1 MWPFSRVPA
10 IDPTHG
16 DPRARALMNA
26 LAVQDRN
33 TVRACLA
40 DVYDPDARAFLI
52 SMAADV
58 PGVQDWIP
66 RWVEDEPDSTL
77 PLLIRGCHGV
87 WWAWEARGA
96 ARAEYTS
103 QDRFDEFFRRLRIA
117 ENCLDEVTRRTP
129 EDTTAWTFLT
139 ASARGREVEPD
150 EAAARFSAVLKYAPE
165 HVMAHEQ
172 RLQYLCEKWF
182 GSHEEMFSFAREAAG
197 RATPGSLV
205 HNIIPAAHIEYWL
218 SLPSGEDQE
227 HMRHPQVRQELVA
240 ATYQSVLNPAFRP
253 APGWPSRANT
263 FAMALHMSG
272 EYAHAARVFDLIG
285 DHVTEWP
292 WQYRGD
298 AAKAFVSAR
307 KDAYAFGR

>member
-1 MWPFSRVPA
+1 MWPFDRTPV

-16 DPRARALMNA
+16 DPRARALINA
-26 LAVQDRN
+26 LAVRDRD

-52 SMAADV
+52 SLAADV

-66 RWVEDEPDSTL
+66 QWIAEEPDSTL
-77 PLLIRGCHGV
+77 PLLIRGCHAV
-87 WWAWEARGA
+87 WWAWDARGGGYA
-96 ARAEYTS
+96 KHTS
-103 QDRFDEFFRRLRIA
+103 QDQFDEFFRRLRLA

-129 EDTTAWTFLT
+129 EDTTAWAFLT
-139 ASARGREVEPD
+139 ASARGRQVGAE
-150 EAAARFSAVLKYAPE
+150 EAAARFDAVIKHAPE

-172 RLQYLCEKWF
+172 RLQFLCKKWS
-182 GSHEEMFSFAREAAG
+182 GSHEEMFAFAREAAS
-197 RATPGSLV
+197 RATPGSQL
-205 HNIIPAAHIEYWL
+205 HNILAAAHIEYWL

-240 ATYQSVLNPAFRP
+240 ATYQSVLHPAFRP
-253 APGWPSRANT
+253 VAGWPSRANT

-272 EYAHAARVFDLIG
+272 EYAHAARVFDMIG
-285 DHVTEWP
+285 AHVTEWP
-292 WQYRGD
+292 WYYRGN
-298 AAKAFVSAR
+298 AAKTFASAR

>member
-1 MWPFSRVPA
+1 MWPFDRTPA

-16 DPRARALMNA
+16 DPRARALVNA
-26 LAVQDRN
+26 LTVQDRN

-40 DVYDPDARAFLI
+40 DVHDPDARAFLI
-52 SMAADV
+52 SLAADV

-66 RWVEDEPDSTL
+66 RWIEEEPDSTL

-103 QDRFDEFFRRLRIA
+103 KDRFEEFFRRLRIA
-117 ENCLDEVTRRTP
+117 ENCLDEVTARTP
-129 EDTTAWTFLT
+129 EDTTAWAFLT
-139 ASARGREVEPD
+139 ASARGRQVQPD
-150 EAAARFSAVLKYAPE
+150 EAAARFDAVLKYAPE

-172 RLQYLCEKWF
+172 RLQYLCKKWF
-182 GSHEEMFSFAREAAG
+182 GSHEEMFSFARAAAG

-227 HMRHPQVRQELVA
+227 HMRNPQVRQELVA
-240 ATYQSVLNPAFRP
+240 ATYQSVLNPAFRFV
-253 APGWPSRANT
+253 PGWPSRANT

-292 WQYRGD
+292 WEYRGN
-298 AAKAFVSAR
+298 AAKQFVSAR

>member
-1 MWPFSRVPA
+1 MWPFTRTPV

-40 DVYDPDARAFLI
+40 DVHDPDARAFLI
-52 SMAADV
+52 SLAADV

-66 RWVEDEPDSTL
+66 RWVEEEPDSTL
-77 PLLIRGCHGV
+77 PLLLRGCHAV

-96 ARAEYTS
+96 AYAKHTS
-103 QDRFDEFFRRLRIA
+103 QEQFDEFFRRLRLA

-129 EDTTAWTFLT
+129 EDTTAWAFLT
-139 ASARGREVEPD
+139 ASARGRQIGPE
-150 EAAARFSAVLKYAPE
+150 EAAARFDAVVKYAPE

-172 RLQYLCEKWF
+172 RLQYLCAKWS
-182 GSHEEMFSFAREAAG
+182 GSHEEMFAFARESASK
-197 RATPGSLV
+197 ATPGSQV
-205 HNIIPAAHIEYWL
+205 HNIVAAAHIEYWL
-218 SLPSGEDQE
+218 RLPSGEDQE
-227 HMRHPQVRQELVA
+227 HMRHPQVRQELIA
-240 ATYQSVLNPAFRP
+240 AANQSVLHPSFRFV
-253 APGWPSRANT
+253 PGWPSRANT

-272 EYAHAARVFDLIG
+272 EFGWAARVFDVVG
-285 DHVTEWP
+285 DHVTDWP
-292 WQYRGD
+292 WSYRGN
-298 AAKAFVSAR
+298 AAKRFVSAR